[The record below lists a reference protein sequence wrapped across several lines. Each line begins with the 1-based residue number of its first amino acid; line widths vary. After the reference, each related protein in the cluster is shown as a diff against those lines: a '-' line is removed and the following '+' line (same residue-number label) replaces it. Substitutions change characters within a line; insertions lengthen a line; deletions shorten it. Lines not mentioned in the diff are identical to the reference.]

1 MKVYLNNVHRLVKY
15 NSLLRWQIMKTI
27 RLFLI
32 KEGLWNVELGVILTG
47 DEHLARL
54 NEEYRQKKGA
64 TDVLSFPFAD
74 NQELRVSGEKE
85 GRVLLGEIYISVD
98 RALAHAGETE
108 KSLEKEILY
117 LLGHGLYHLLGFDH
131 ADDLTR
137 QEMEMLLSLIHI

>member
-47 DEHLARL
+47 GDEHLARL

-74 NQELRVSGEKE
+74 NQELRVSGGEKE

-98 RALAHAGETE
+98 RAGSCRGGDRKIAGERNSV
-108 KSLEKEILY
+108 SL
-117 LLGHGLYHLLGFDH
+117 GPRPVSSSGF
-131 ADDLTR
+131 
-137 QEMEMLLSLIHI
+137 